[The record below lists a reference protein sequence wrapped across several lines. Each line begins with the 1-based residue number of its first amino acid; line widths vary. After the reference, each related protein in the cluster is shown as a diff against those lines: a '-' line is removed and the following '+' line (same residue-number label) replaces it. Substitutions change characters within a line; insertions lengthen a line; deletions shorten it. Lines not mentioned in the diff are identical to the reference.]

1 MKIVKIGDYVK
12 YKKVIWEV
20 IGIHSDI
27 IRISPRQ
34 GYEKEQEDIWIETKH
49 ATKTKL
55 SQLYFEL

>member
-34 GYEKEQEDIWIETKH
+34 GYEKEQEDIWIETKNV
-49 ATKTKL
+49 TKTKL
-55 SQLYFEL
+55 SQLYFDL

>member
-20 IGIHSDI
+20 IGINSDI

-34 GYEKEQEDIWIETKH
+34 GYEKEQEDIWIETKNV
-49 ATKTKL
+49 TKTKL
-55 SQLYFEL
+55 SQLYFDL